1 MNSRKQLQQLK
12 VEQSMSKR
20 VVIVG
25 AGGFGRGVHSWLM
38 QSPRHREAQDIGD
51 IVFIDDATPNVQ
63 PEVPVISTVS
73 DYVPE
78 DHDEVLVAVGMPQF
92 RRKIVESLEGRDV
105 QFHTFIDDRAILAE
119 NVHVGTGTVICP
131 GTVISAHA
139 TVGSHVHINFNCSI
153 GHDTV
158 LGEFTTLS
166 PMSNIMGETLVG
178 SDVFVGGSAVVLPR
192 IEIANETTIGA
203 GSTVIQPVNSAST
216 VVGNPARYMGLTQK

>member
-51 IVFIDDATPNVQ
+51 IVFIDDATPKVR
-63 PEVPVISTVS
+63 PDIPVIGNVR

-78 DHDEVLVAVGMPQF
+78 EHDEVLVAVGMPQF
-92 RRKIVESLEGRDV
+92 RRKIVESLEARDI
-105 QFHTFIDDRAILAE
+105 QFHTFIDDRAMIAE
-119 NVHVGTGTVICP
+119 NVHVGIGTVICP

-139 TVGSHVHINFNCSI
+139 TVGSHVHINFNCSV
-153 GHDTV
+153 GHDSV

-166 PMSNIMGETLVG
+166 PMSNIMGETIVG

-192 IEIANETTIGA
+192 IRISNGVVVGA
-203 GSTVIQPVNSAST
+203 GSTVVHEVADVST
-216 VVGNPARYMGLTQK
+216 VRGNPAR